1 MPTPPVRRPYSETV
15 AKVITVP
22 PIETISDLV
31 ALLKEV
37 LATVSWHEDQIGIEN
52 SWMDYCIP
60 FILSEDLRI
69 AVCQSLSQLHCEVDG
84 AEVYYAAPGDLD
96 ITIDGME
103 FRCRSVMPLFYDP
116 GVLFPGLPLLI
127 RHDVSP
133 K

>member
-15 AKVITVP
+15 AKVITVS

-31 ALLKEV
+31 VLLKEV

-60 FILSEDLRI
+60 FIISEDLRI

-116 GVLFPGLPLLI
+116 GVLFPGLPIHI